1 MFTIKLFKFNKK
13 TNSTKR
19 PTNVGDTFT
28 CNIKS
33 VSSILDP
40 VIDIV
45 DKTGENKI
53 PLYNYAYIS
62 EFKRYYFITD
72 ITYNIGVWTLS
83 LSVDVLASF
92 RDGVLDSD
100 QYVLRSSSLY
110 DPDIVDTLYLSKNT
124 SYWDKCKVSKY
135 EGITGYANGVRYR
148 NVNSSLSG
156 LVSNYFNTP
165 LSSGMFLIGVVGNNA
180 TGVDY
185 YAMSYTLF
193 KELINKVFTLIPSD
207 MPDVSSGIAN
217 AIYDP
222 IQYLTSCRWYP
233 EITAININNATSS
246 LKVGAY
252 TVTLSGSVYPLEA
265 DRIPE
270 FYIEIDIP
278 RHPEEASYPY
288 MNLSPFSEY
297 NLYFQPFGNIAID
310 STKIYG
316 SEKLTV
322 TWTVDYAT
330 GLAHLK
336 IKPYGYVYDNEAIIF
351 DSMCDYGVSIPISSL
366 VMDWKA
372 GAMLSGM
379 NWIKDKINNYTSSRS
394 SDNSST
400 PSIMNNPQYAN
411 AVNAGI
417 QITQKSVSSTSN
429 TNLLNSAMDVLG
441 SALGQ
446 VHTSGEIGSFL
457 SYNAGLPYIY
467 AFFYT
472 QVDHDNARFGR
483 PYYRRSR
490 LSNMQGYC
498 LCSNAYIN
506 FSNNLN
512 PTVDE
517 YNSIIS
523 LLNSG
528 VYIEV

>member
-1 MFTIKLFKFNKK
+1 MFTIKLYKFNKK
-13 TNSTKR
+13 SNSTKR
-19 PTNVGDTFT
+19 PITAGDSFS

-33 VSSILDP
+33 VSSILNP

-45 DKTGENKI
+45 DKTGQNKI
-53 PLYNYAYIS
+53 PMYNYAYIS

-72 ITYNIGVWTLS
+72 ITYDIGIWTIS

-92 RDGVLDSD
+92 KSDILDSE
-100 QYVLRSSSLY
+100 QYVLRSSNLY
-110 DPDIVDTLYLSKNT
+110 DPDIIDTLYLSKSA
-124 SYWDKCKVSKY
+124 SYWEKCKVSKY
-135 EGITGYANGVRYR
+135 EGAGGFAGGVRYR
-148 NVNSSLSG
+148 NVNSGNAG
-156 LVSNYFNTP
+156 LVSNYFNTT
-165 LSSGMFLIGVVGNNA
+165 LSQGMFLLGVVGNNA

-185 YAMSYTLF
+185 YAMSYTRF
-193 KELINKVFTLIPSD
+193 KEVINKAFTLIPSD
-207 MPDVSSGIAN
+207 MSDVSSGVAN
-217 AIYDP
+217 AIYNP
-222 IQYLTSCRWYP
+222 TQYLTVCRWYP
-233 EITAININNATSS
+233 EITAINIANAVTS
-246 LKVGAY
+246 LKIGAY
-252 TVTLSGSVYPLEA
+252 EISLSGSIYPLEA

-278 RHPEEASYPY
+278 RHPKEDTYPY
-288 MNLSPFSEY
+288 MNLNPFSEY

-316 SEKLTV
+316 SEKLNV

-336 IKPYGYVYDNEAIIF
+336 VKPYEQVYSNDAIIF

-379 NWIKDKINNYTSSRS
+379 NWIKDKINNYLSNRS
-394 SDNSST
+394 SEEGGQ

-411 AVNAGI
+411 AINAGI
-417 QITQKSVSSTSN
+417 QITQKTVSN
-429 TNLLNSAMDVLG
+429 TNLINSAMDVLG

-446 VHTSGEIGSFL
+446 VHTAGEIGSFL
-457 SYNAGLPYIY
+457 SYNAGVPYLY
-467 AFFYT
+467 AFFYD
-472 QVDHDNARFGR
+472 QAEHDGDRFGR
-483 PYYRRSR
+483 PYHRKATLNTVS
-490 LSNMQGYC
+490 GYC
-498 LCSNAYIN
+498 LCSNASID
-506 FSNNLN
+506 FSNMN
-512 PTVDE
+512 PTIDE
-517 YNSIIS
+517 YNAIVS